1 MGLGRVVWAVP
12 PVPAVVTAIGC
23 AGVGSS
29 LGDKS
34 MTPSLSPGLAAAGQA
49 LPPEPGASG

>member
-1 MGLGRVVWAVP
+1 VGLGRVVWAVP